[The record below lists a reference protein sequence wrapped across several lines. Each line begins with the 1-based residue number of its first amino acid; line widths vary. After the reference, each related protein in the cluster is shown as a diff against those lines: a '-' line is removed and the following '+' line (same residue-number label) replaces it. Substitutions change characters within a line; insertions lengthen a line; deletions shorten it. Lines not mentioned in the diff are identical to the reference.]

1 MKKIRNMIYLILFMT
16 SICRSNIYVSPGIQI
31 GFNSNDG
38 FFYGYQFSI
47 GHSNKYLNDFF
58 STERFLIPS
67 FCYGFKRIHKKYN
80 EQYFD
85 FQITSFS
92 TSFILPV
99 GLGFG
104 KNFSRNKSD
113 FRIKNYFWA
122 YSNFTLDYNLEEKSY
137 NISLIPVLPIPI
149 FD

>member
-80 EQYFD
+80 
-85 FQITSFS
+85 
-92 TSFILPV
+92 
-99 GLGFG
+99 
-104 KNFSRNKSD
+104 
-113 FRIKNYFWA
+113 
-122 YSNFTLDYNLEEKSY
+122 
-137 NISLIPVLPIPI
+137 
-149 FD
+149 